1 MRTNFFLILLI
12 ILIILVISIIYLKI
26 AQKEKKLDSEIES
39 EKKLNHNLKILLKSK
54 LSIFNLSK
62 SVENENLRPLNEDD
76 LIIIQKEDNK
86 PKEDKNE

>member
-26 AQKEKKLDSEIES
+26 AQKEKKMDSEIES